1 MSCYSTYLSPIHWY
15 RFKGPAEV
23 SASKSGKMSP
33 IFIAKELLNL
43 QQLMLTSPVRK
54 RQNIFMGNC
63 FRSSD

>member
-33 IFIAKELLNL
+33 IFIAIKIVEPA
-43 QQLMLTSPVRK
+43 TADVDKS
-54 RQNIFMGNC
+54 G
-63 FRSSD
+63 S